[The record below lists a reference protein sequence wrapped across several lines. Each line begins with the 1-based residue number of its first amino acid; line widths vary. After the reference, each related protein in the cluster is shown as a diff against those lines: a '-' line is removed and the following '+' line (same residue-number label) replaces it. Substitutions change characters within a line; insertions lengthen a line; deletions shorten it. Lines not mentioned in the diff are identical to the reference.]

1 METPSTPT
9 PYQMKKQLVAEAAA
23 AAAIPLTKKAKESV
37 IRQIE
42 VAKLK
47 DVKYIDCVVDGKNGD
62 KVAVWPPPCS
72 PPWTTWSGLMLCAP
86 NSPHAKRLG
95 ENCGGILV
103 TEEGKEFVGEGKAA
117 AVLGFW
123 TAPEDW
129 QEMLAEMRAMNSWT
143 PPDNW
148 HETLMEKH
156 KAEEEKRKEEEKEK
170 EKLKK

>member
-1 METPSTPT
+1 
-9 PYQMKKQLVAEAAA
+9 MKKQLLAEAAA

-47 DVKYIDCVVDGKNGD
+47 EVKYIDCVVDGKNGD
-62 KVAVWPPPCS
+62 KVAVWPPPCA

-95 ENCGGILV
+95 ENCGGILI

-129 QEMLAEMRAMNSWT
+129 QEMLAEMRSMNSWT

-148 HETLMEKH
+148 HETLMAMRK
-156 KAEEEKRKEEEKEK
+156 EEEKKRKEEEK
-170 EKLKK
+170 LKK